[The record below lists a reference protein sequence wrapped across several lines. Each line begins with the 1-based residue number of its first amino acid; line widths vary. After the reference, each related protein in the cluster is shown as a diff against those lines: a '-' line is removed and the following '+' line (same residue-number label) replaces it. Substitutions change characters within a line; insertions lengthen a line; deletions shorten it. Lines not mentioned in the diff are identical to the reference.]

1 MAQQLIGR
9 LFLLWPLLG
18 AQLQGIIILSSLHI
32 ISSQLTTTSAYDDQI
47 PSLFPISP
55 VLS

>member
-1 MAQQLIGR
+1 MAQQLTGR

-18 AQLQGIIILSSLHI
+18 AQLQSIIILSSLHI
-32 ISSQLTTTSAYDDQI
+32 ISSQMTTTSACNDQI
-47 PSLFPISP
+47 PSLSPISP